1 MAEPLQPV
9 GGVGVALVV
18 DILDVDDGGEVA
30 VERDLADVPRQ
41 VGVGD
46 DAGGGEVAQLR
57 LQLRLAHHGHAV
69 VLEIQGLNWEIQID
83 FLLTQKMEKMFTL
96 TDNACVYELP
106 LDGAHA
112 VLVPTVVV
120 DDGHVVV
127 TDVALLLV

>member
-18 DILDVDDGGEVA
+18 DVLDVDDGGEVA

-69 VLEIQGLNWEIQID
+69 VLEIQGLNWEIQMD
-83 FLLTQKMEKMFTL
+83 FLLTHKMEK
-96 TDNACVYELP
+96 NVYSY
-106 LDGAHA
+106 
-112 VLVPTVVV
+112 
-120 DDGHVVV
+120 
-127 TDVALLLV
+127 